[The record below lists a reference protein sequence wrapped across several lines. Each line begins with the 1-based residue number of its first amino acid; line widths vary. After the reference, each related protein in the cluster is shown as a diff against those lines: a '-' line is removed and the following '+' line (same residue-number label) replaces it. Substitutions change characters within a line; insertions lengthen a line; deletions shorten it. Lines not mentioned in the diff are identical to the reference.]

1 MKKVREKIKDVLPT
15 TINSDVGLKLKT
27 SVQANLNKIDSMVTG
42 TPSINN
48 STSNKVFNFNINM
61 TVNSNVGSSDSD
73 LKHTAEELSRELYK
87 NIKRRMEA
95 FA

>member
-15 TINSDVGLKLKT
+15 TINSDVGVKLKT
-27 SVQANLNKIDSMVTG
+27 SVQSNLDKIDSAITR
-42 TPSINN
+42 TSSINN

-61 TVNSNVGSSDSD
+61 TVNSNVGSSDGD
-73 LKHTAEELSRELYK
+73 LKQTAEELSKELYK
-87 NIKRRMEA
+87 NVRRRMEA